1 MPEHSSYH
9 GDISGPEAER
19 ILKESPKRNCYLTR
33 YSRNSSTYTL
43 SVVYIYN
50 NQDKVLHL
58 KLSIDN
64 ERLQHSLEGTEKI
77 FTTLNE
83 LLQYYENNPLSP
95 EIRNLGSPCLP
106 SSHLQRKKTSH
117 FSSSQESS
125 LSPDPNYMKEMNREM
140 FQALTKIN
148 ETHIQ
153 QLSEQRRYFDDKLD
167 KEQEK
172 LREIIENQRT
182 TEQKR
187 AEEQRKWEERRQ
199 KDFHKLFETYGH
211 RKDSNSKKKWKRRE
225 RQQKKNG
232 FKSLKKKWKSNA
244 RSLKRNLGEKCA
256 LYHKQ

>member
-64 ERLQHSLEGTEKI
+64 ELLQHSLEGTLKI
-77 FTTLNE
+77 FATLNE

-106 SSHLQRKKTSH
+106 SSHLQRKKTLHS
-117 FSSSQESS
+117 SSSQESS

-187 AEEQRKWEERRQ
+187 AEEQRKWEEQRQ
-199 KDFHKLFETYGH
+199 KDFQKLFETIGQQ
-211 RKDSNSKKKWKRRE
+211 KGLE
-225 RQQKKNG
+225 QQKKMEEERKAAEEKR
-232 FKSLKKKWKSNA
+232 FQELEEKMEEQRKKFEEEPRRKVCSI
-244 RSLKRNLGEKCA
+244 S
-256 LYHKQ
+256 